1 MEIGRGQSG
10 VDFRHIAHMGGFV
23 EDSGGYVLPGR
34 SLTARPGV
42 ESRSLIGLL
51 PRLPSPTEQSP
62 SGAAGAKSMHNRY
75 QKAWSPA
82 LQIQPADQMA
92 PNPSGIWLTSG
103 FG

>member
-1 MEIGRGQSG
+1 MLEIGRGQSG
-10 VDFRHIAHMGGFV
+10 VDFRHIAHMGRFV

-34 SLTARPGV
+34 SLTAPGV

-75 QKAWSPA
+75 HHTRRRGVLRCRYSRQTRWRQIPA
-82 LQIQPADQMA
+82 E
-92 PNPSGIWLTSG
+92 